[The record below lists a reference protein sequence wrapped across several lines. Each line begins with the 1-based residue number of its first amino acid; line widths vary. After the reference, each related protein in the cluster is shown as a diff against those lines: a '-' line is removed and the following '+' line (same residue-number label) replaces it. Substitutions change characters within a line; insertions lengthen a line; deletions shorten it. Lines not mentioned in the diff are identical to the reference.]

1 MRHSSFTRLF
11 YYFNQQKFNNNI
23 KETVGFKSTK
33 FPSPWFDLLS
43 FEKDLPDIV
52 TSLKF
57 QYVKDS
63 FERESNVDIRTI
75 RTLQNAFVFAGK
87 TNIVC
92 KVSKDHYQ
100 KHLHYN
106 ATKTYQNAP
115 PKLD

>member
-33 FPSPWFDLLS
+33 FPSPWFDLYS

-75 RTLQNAFVFAGK
+75 RTLQNAFVKF
-87 TNIVC
+87 C

-106 ATKTYQNAP
+106 ATKTYQHAP